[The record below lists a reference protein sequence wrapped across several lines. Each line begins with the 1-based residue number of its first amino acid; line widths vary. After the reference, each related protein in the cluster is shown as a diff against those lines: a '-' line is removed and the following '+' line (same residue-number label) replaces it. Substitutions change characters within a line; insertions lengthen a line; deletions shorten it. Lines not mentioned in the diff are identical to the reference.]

1 MPGCSASVGHCFD
14 EVSHGSDSLGC
25 TSASMLRKAQ
35 HQKDVIHRKLG
46 GKIEAMTAEQAEV
59 VCQDVAVERLTEL
72 SAERAATYATGQ
84 SAKDGARYRAE
95 CDAEWAGN
103 GTDDRASLAAGEG
116 STDATRS
123 TTHGTDDG
131 ADFHG
136 VMERVE
142 FWRVAAR
149 ALQ

>member
-1 MPGCSASVGHCFD
+1 M
-14 EVSHGSDSLGC
+14 
-25 TSASMLRKAQ
+25 
-35 HQKDVIHRKLG
+35 
-46 GKIEAMTAEQAEV
+46 
-59 VCQDVAVERLTEL
+59 AVERLTEL

-103 GTDDRASLAAGEG
+103 CSDYRASLATGES

-123 TTHGTDDG
+123 TTYGTDDG

-136 VMERVE
+136 VMEIVE